1 MKTYKKRTMKKFY
14 LFFVIILIL
23 SVFSGYVY
31 DDYKFKRITIE
42 KYYSPCEG
50 DSNECTYFT
59 LNYDAFIS
67 GARKDAI
74 NSYITDYLI
83 DSIYSNSDNGSNNS
97 IGGMINM
104 YFSDYRDIVE
114 ETSGTEYPAL
124 PWGLDING
132 NVLKI
137 NDLYICYSVDYY
149 IFTGGAHP
157 NGYTRFFN
165 FRPSTAEIINIK
177 DVFRKGFEKKLNKL
191 LEKKFREEF
200 ELPAP
205 APLSDML
212 FENKIEYNNNFTFGD
227 EGITFLYN
235 RYEIAPYVFGEIV
248 LEIPYSEINDIL
260 KESYQ
265 K

>member
-1 MKTYKKRTMKKFY
+1 MKKFY
-14 LFFVIILIL
+14 LFCVIIIL
-23 SVFSGYVY
+23 LPVFSGYIY
-31 DDYKFKRITIE
+31 DDYKFRKITIE
-42 KYYSPCEG
+42 KYYTPCEG
-50 DSNECTYFT
+50 DSNECTYFA
-59 LNYDAFIS
+59 LKYDEFIS
-67 GARKDAI
+67 GAKKDAI
-74 NSYITDYLI
+74 NSYITGYLV
-83 DSIYSNSDNGSNNS
+83 DSIYYGSNNGRNIS
-97 IGGMINM
+97 IDDMINL

-114 ETSGTEYPAL
+114 ETAGTEYPAL

-165 FRPSTAEIINIK
+165 FRPLTAEIINTE
-177 DVFRKGFEKKLNKL
+177 DVFRKGFERKLNKL

-200 ELPAP
+200 ELPVS

-212 FENKIEYNNNFTFGD
+212 FENKLEYNNNFTFGD
-227 EGITFLYN
+227 DGITFLYN

-248 LEIPYSEINDIL
+248 LEILYGEINDIL
-260 KESYQ
+260 KEPYR

>member
-1 MKTYKKRTMKKFY
+1 MKKFN
-14 LFFVIILIL
+14 LFILITL
-23 SVFSGYVY
+23 SLLVFAGYTS
-31 DDYKFKRITIE
+31 DDYKFRKITIE

-50 DSNECTYFT
+50 DSNDCTYFT
-59 LNYDAFIS
+59 LKYDEFTS
-67 GARKDAI
+67 GSKMDAI
-74 NSYITDYLI
+74 NKYITGYLV
-83 DSIYSNSDNGSNNS
+83 DSIYFYPDAGSNKT
-97 IGGMINM
+97 IDEMINL

-137 NDLYICYSVDYY
+137 SEIYISYSVDYY

-165 FRPSTAEIINIK
+165 FRPATGEIINTNDIFK
-177 DVFRKGFEKKLNKL
+177 KGFERKLNNL
-191 LEKKFREEF
+191 LEKKFRDAF

-205 APLSDML
+205 APLTDML

-227 EGITFLYN
+227 AGITFLYN
-235 RYEIAPYVFGEIV
+235 RYEIAPYVFGEII
-248 LEIPYSEINDIL
+248 LELPYGEIDDIL
-260 KESYQ
+260 KEPYR